1 MSMEMKETAQANQK
15 AYNIEPNIEAALCY
29 LITPITALFVFLN
42 EKQNKFV
49 RFHAVQAMLF
59 AGVVFVS
66 WNIATISIALI
77 IGVILT
83 PIVSI
88 GAFIL
93 WLMLMWKS
101 YNNEKWELPY
111 IGKIANDY
119 VEKNTH

>member
-1 MSMEMKETAQANQK
+1 MKETTQANQK

-59 AGVVFVS
+59 AGTVFVA

-77 IGVILT
+77 IGIILV
-83 PIVSI
+83 PLVSI

-93 WLMLMWKS
+93 WLGLMWKA
-101 YNNEKWELPY
+101 YNNEKWEIPY